1 MTKETLSI
9 IQIVLSV
16 LVVIFILLQQ
26 KGEGLSG
33 IFGGMGEFY
42 ATRRGLEKTIFIIT
56 IVLVFL
62 LAASVVAGL
71 FLV

>member
-33 IFGGMGEFY
+33 IFGGMSEFY

>member
-1 MTKETLSI
+1 MTKQTISI

-16 LVVIFILLQQ
+16 LVVVSILLQQ

-42 ATRRGLEKTIFIIT
+42 ATRRGLEKTIFIAS
-56 IVLVFL
+56 IVLVILF
-62 LAASVVAGL
+62 AASVVVGL
-71 FLV
+71 FFV

>member
-16 LVVIFILLQQ
+16 LVVVFILLQQ

-42 ATRRGLEKTIFIIT
+42 ATRRGLEKTIFIAT
-56 IVLVFL
+56 IVLATL